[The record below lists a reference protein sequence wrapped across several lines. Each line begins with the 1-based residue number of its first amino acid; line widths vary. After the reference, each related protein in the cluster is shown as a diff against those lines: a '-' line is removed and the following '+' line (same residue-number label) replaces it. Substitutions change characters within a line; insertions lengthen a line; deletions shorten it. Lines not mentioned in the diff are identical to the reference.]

1 MGAIIGRAEE
11 LQILSDIKKTPEA
24 ELVAVY
30 GRRRVGKTYL
40 IRSFFENELLFE
52 ISGLHN
58 ASLQDQLENF
68 KDCLS
73 KTVPRRKPSIPETW
87 LQAFQ
92 QLIRVLQP
100 KISKRKKVIF
110 FDEFPWLDSARS
122 GFMPAFENFWNS
134 WASRQKNLVVIICG
148 SAASWMIRK
157 IVNNRGGL
165 HNRLTRQ
172 IRLLPFSLAE
182 TEQFFRAH
190 TIKLDRYQVLQL
202 YMAMGGVPQYLKQV
216 KRGESAIQAID
227 RICFTKDSYLTNEFS
242 NLYRS
247 LFDNAQ
253 HHISIVKALAG
264 KPSGLTR
271 NEIIHMLHL
280 SSGGGITQTL
290 DELAESGF
298 IKSYIPFGKTVKN
311 SIYKLT
317 DEYSLFY
324 LKFIAP
330 NKRSGKGTWIKLF
343 NTASWKSWSG
353 YAFEGICQKHLEQ
366 LKTALGISGI
376 HTQESIWRATAP
388 TATRQGAQIDLVID
402 RNDRCINIF
411 EMKFAANPLVIPK
424 SYRAALTNKQELFI
438 ETTGTRKTVFLGF
451 MTTFG
456 VKNAAD
462 YAGLI
467 QHQFTMDV
475 LFNAAVSPI

>member
-11 LQILSDIKKTPEA
+11 LQIFSDIKRTPEA

-40 IRSFFENELLFE
+40 VRSFFEKELVFE

-58 ASLQDQLENF
+58 ASLQEQLENF

-73 KTVPRRKPSIPETW
+73 KTDPKKKRSIPETW

-92 QLIRVLQP
+92 HLISALQP
-100 KISKRKKVIF
+100 RIAKRKKAVF
-110 FDEFPWLDSARS
+110 FDEFPWLDSPRS

-190 TIKLDRYQVLQL
+190 AIKLDRYQVLQL

-216 KRGESAIQAID
+216 KRGESAAQAID
-227 RICFTKDSYLTNEFS
+227 RICFTRDSYLINEFS

-253 HHISIVKALAG
+253 HHIAIVKALAG

-271 NEIIHMLHL
+271 NEIIHTLRL

-290 DELAESGF
+290 DELTESGF
-298 IKSYIPFGKTVKN
+298 IKPYIPFGKTIKN

-330 NKRSGKGTWIKLF
+330 NKPSGKGTWIKLF

-353 YAFEGICQKHLEQ
+353 YAFEAICQKHLEQ
-366 LKTALGISGI
+366 LKVALGISGI
-376 HTQESIWRATAP
+376 HTRESIWRATAP
-388 TATRQGAQIDLVID
+388 TAARQGAQIDLVID

-411 EMKFAANPLVIPK
+411 EMKFAANMLVIPK
-424 SYRAALTNKQELFI
+424 SYRAALVNKQELFI

-456 VKNAAD
+456 VKNTAD

-475 LFNAAVSPI
+475 LFRAAVSLS

>member
-1 MGAIIGRAEE
+1 MGAIVGRTEE
-11 LQILSDIKKTPEA
+11 LQVLSDIKKTPEA
-24 ELVAVY
+24 ELVAVH

-40 IRSFFENELLFE
+40 VRSIFEKEIVFE

-58 ASLQDQLENF
+58 ASLQEQLEHF

-73 KTVPRRKPSIPETW
+73 KTARKKKLPIPETW

-92 QLIRVLQP
+92 QLIRALP
-100 KISKRKKVIF
+100 PGTAKSKKVVF
-110 FDEFPWLDSARS
+110 FDEFPWLDSPRS

-134 WASRQKNLVVIICG
+134 WACRQKNLIVIICG

-157 IVNNRGGL
+157 IVNNSGAL

-182 TEQFFRAH
+182 TEQFFRAQA
-190 TIKLDRYQVLQL
+190 IKLDRYQVLQL

-216 KRGESAIQAID
+216 KRGESAVQAID
-227 RICFTKDSYLTNEFS
+227 RICFTRGGYLSNEFS
-242 NLYRS
+242 NLYCS
-247 LFDNAQ
+247 LFDSAQ
-253 HHISIVKALAG
+253 PHIRIVKALAQ

-271 NEIIHMLHL
+271 NAIIDMLRL
-280 SSGGGITQTL
+280 SSGGGITQIL
-290 DELAESGF
+290 DELTESGF

-330 NKRSGKGTWIKLF
+330 NKYSGKSTWIKLF
-343 NTASWKSWSG
+343 NTSSWKSWSS
-353 YAFEGICQKHLEQ
+353 YAFEAICQKHLEQ
-366 LKTALGISGI
+366 LKAALGISGI
-376 HTQESIWRATAP
+376 HTRESIWRAAAP
-388 TATRQGAQIDLVID
+388 TPARQDAQIDLVID
-402 RNDRCINIF
+402 RNDRCINLF
-411 EMKFAANPLVIPK
+411 EMKFSSSQFVISK
-424 SYRAALTNKQELFI
+424 SYRTTLFNKRELFI
-438 ETTGTRKTVFLGF
+438 ETTGTKKTVFTGF

-456 VKNAAD
+456 VKNADD

-467 QHQFTMDV
+467 QHQLTMDI
-475 LFNAAVSPI
+475 LFRPAESSV

>member
-1 MGAIIGRAEE
+1 MGAIIGRVEE
-11 LQILSDIKKTPEA
+11 IQILSDIKRSPEA

-30 GRRRVGKTYL
+30 GRRRVGKTFL
-40 IRSFFENELLFE
+40 IRSFFEKEMAFE
-52 ISGLHN
+52 ISGLHD
-58 ASLQDQLENF
+58 AVLQEQLENF
-68 KDCLS
+68 KDCLL
-73 KTVPRRKPSIPETW
+73 KTTTKKKLPIPETW

-92 QLIRVLQP
+92 QLIRMLQP
-100 KISKRKKVIF
+100 QIAKRKKVIF
-110 FDEFPWLDSARS
+110 FDEFPWLDSPRS

-134 WASRQKNLVVIICG
+134 WASRQKNLIVVICG

-190 TIKLDRYQVLQL
+190 PIKLDRYQIVQL

-227 RICFTKDSYLTNEFS
+227 RICFAKDSYLANEFS

-253 HHISIVKALAG
+253 HHIAIVKILSA

-271 NEIIHMLHL
+271 NELIDALRL

-290 DELAESGF
+290 DELTESGF

-311 SIYKLT
+311 SIYKLI

-330 NKRSGKGTWIKLF
+330 NKGSGKGTWVKLF
-343 NTASWKSWSG
+343 NTSSWKSWSG
-353 YAFEGICQKHLEQ
+353 YAFEAICQKHLEQ
-366 LKTALGISGI
+366 LKAALGISGI
-376 HTQESIWRATAP
+376 HTRESIWRATAP
-388 TATRQGAQIDLVID
+388 TAARQGAQIDLVID

-411 EMKFAANPLVIPK
+411 EMKFSASMFVITK
-424 SYRAALTNKQELFI
+424 SYRSALFNKQELFI
-438 ETTGTRKTVFLGF
+438 ETTGTKKTVFIGF

-456 VKNAAD
+456 VKNADD

-475 LFNAAVSPI
+475 LFRPANALS